1 MTFKTFLRLSEDW
14 VLGYDPQ
21 QWIVM
26 RRYPLKK
33 GGEKLKAVG
42 FIGSEKRILLRVLSE
57 KGAVITPTAQRELDA
72 LPNSFR
78 GWFKDFLEPSTN
90 RRPPICERQHH
101 GSQEVGKNPP
111 AAPLH
116 QMAGE

>member
-1 MTFKTFLRLSEDW
+1 MSFKIFLRLSEDW

-26 RRYPLKK
+26 RRYPLKA
-33 GGEKLKAVG
+33 GGEKPKAVG
-42 FIGSEKRILLRVLSE
+42 FIGSEKRILLRVLDE
-57 KGAVITPTAQRELDA
+57 KGAVVTPAAQRELDA

-78 GWFKDFLEPSTN
+78 GWLKDFLEPSTDK
-90 RRPPICERQHH
+90 RSPVPQRQHH
-101 GSQEVGKNPP
+101 GPQEVGK
-111 AAPLH
+111 APLAVLQN